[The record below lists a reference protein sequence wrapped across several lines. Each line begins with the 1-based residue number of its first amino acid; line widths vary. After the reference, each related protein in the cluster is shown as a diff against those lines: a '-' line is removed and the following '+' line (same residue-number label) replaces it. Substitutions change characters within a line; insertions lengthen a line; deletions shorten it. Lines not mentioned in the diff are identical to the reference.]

1 MEIKGLKFFKTV
13 KSSQILIGALVIGI
27 MLLVIPWG
35 NGSKEPE
42 QEAVTQ
48 PVPSFDL
55 QAEEKRLEEALAK
68 IEGAG
73 KVTVV
78 LTLDT
83 SSERRLA
90 EDKENSK
97 DTAAD
102 GSIRIRD
109 STQTVTLSNE
119 AVTLIYVYPKYR
131 GALVVCTGAGSALRL
146 EITKA
151 VAALTGLSTDKIT
164 VIKGTT

>member
-1 MEIKGLKFFKTV
+1 MEIKGLKLFKTV

-35 NGSKEPE
+35 SGSKEPE
-42 QEAVTQ
+42 QQTAVQ

-55 QAEEKRLEEALAK
+55 EAEERRLEAALSK

-83 SSERRLA
+83 SSERKLA
-90 EDKENSK
+90 EDRESSS
-97 DTAAD
+97 DTEAD
-102 GSIRIRD
+102 GSTRIRD
-109 STQTVTLSNE
+109 STETVKMSDE
-119 AVTLIYVYPKYR
+119 AVTLIYVYPRYR
-131 GALVVCTGAGSALRL
+131 GALIVCTGAGSALRL
-146 EITKA
+146 EITRA

-164 VIKGTT
+164 VIKGTQ